1 MPKLPLKAYLLLE
14 VNFFSPIY
22 SCIDTIFE
30 YIHVIF
36 VILFYVQPPKMIM
49 SEKACPWDKNSHFS
63 FPDIKMQHFNKKM
76 YFLGLILVDRL
87 ISGKKYNDMFRIFRN
102 KLEFG
107 KTCPWDI

>member
-1 MPKLPLKAYLLLE
+1 MPKSPLKAYLLLE
-14 VNFFSPIY
+14 VHFFLIY

-63 FPDIKMQHFNKKM
+63 FPDIKMQHFNNKKNV
-76 YFLGLILVDRL
+76 FLGLILVDRL
-87 ISGKKYNDMFRIFRN
+87 ISGKK
-102 KLEFG
+102 
-107 KTCPWDI
+107 